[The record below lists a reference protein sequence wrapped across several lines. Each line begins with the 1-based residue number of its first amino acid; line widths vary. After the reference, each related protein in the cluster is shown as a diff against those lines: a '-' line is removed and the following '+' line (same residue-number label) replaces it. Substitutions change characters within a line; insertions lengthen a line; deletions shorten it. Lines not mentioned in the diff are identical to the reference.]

1 MNLLILK
8 LNCQYPLNKTT
19 MSSRR
24 HEIEVIIEEVVE
36 SIILDTFESNFTNI
50 NEIEF
55 ALSVLKDRIQ
65 NLEIEDFE
73 HLLDD

>member
-1 MNLLILK
+1 
-8 LNCQYPLNKTT
+8 